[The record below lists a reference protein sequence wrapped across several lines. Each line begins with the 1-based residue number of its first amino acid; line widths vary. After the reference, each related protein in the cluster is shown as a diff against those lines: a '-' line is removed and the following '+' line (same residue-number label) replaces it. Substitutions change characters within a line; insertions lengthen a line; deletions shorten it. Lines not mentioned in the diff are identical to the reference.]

1 VERLTNWWA
10 SLTPERKRVVVVAA
24 AVAAAILLLAMVL
37 LGRQESFVTL
47 YSRLSPEDL
56 TAASVEL
63 SRLGI
68 QHQVVESEGAI
79 KVSADKIAQ
88 ARMALA
94 QAGLPRSGAF
104 AVAGFELLDK
114 TSFAT
119 SDFVQRAN
127 YLRALQGELARSIM
141 TLDPIASARVH
152 LNLPEQTV
160 FEERREEPSA
170 SVVLS
175 LKPGR
180 TLSPEQTKAIA
191 FLVSQAIE
199 GLKPEKVV
207 IVDTKGNLLW
217 SGDGASN
224 HFGRASEFL
233 GMRWEIERAIEQRLQ
248 SLLDR
253 TLGHGRASVQVS
265 VELDTNKRESE
276 SEIYMPAGNSPQGI
290 PVSHEEKQETY
301 QAQGAPVA
309 APAGTA
315 SNLQLVPPTPVTLL
329 GGNYTRTERKME
341 YRVSRRIE
349 RVEQLPGTVKRVSVA
364 VLVKGELSPSEQT
377 ALRQAVMAAVG
388 LDTSRGDTVAVV
400 PVRFERTTVPQ
411 PLERRVAPKAPRFS
425 WYWLA
430 AVPVLLLIAASL
442 LVAWRRRRRGAPVA
456 PSLPTEVPEA
466 PEIPEQPVSRPTP
479 PVPEE
484 VRSLERL
491 REFVRSSPDRVAD
504 LIRSWLTED
513 GAREEGRR

>member
-1 VERLTNWWA
+1 M
-10 SLTPERKRVVVVAA
+10 VVAGGA
-24 AVAAAILLLAMVL
+24 AIAVLLLAAILM
-37 LGRQESFVTL
+37 GRQESFVTL
-47 YSRLSPEDL
+47 YSQLSPEDL
-56 TAASVEL
+56 SAASIEL
-63 SRLGI
+63 SKLGI
-68 QHQVVESEGAI
+68 QHQVVEGEI
-79 KVSADKIAQ
+79 KVPSDKVAQ

-104 AVAGFELLDK
+104 AVTGFELLDK

-170 SVVLS
+170 SVILS

-180 TLSPEQTKAIA
+180 SLSPEQTRAIA

-199 GLKPEKVV
+199 GLKPERVV

-217 SGDGASN
+217 SGDSSPN
-224 HFGRASEFL
+224 HFSRTGELLSV
-233 GMRWEIERAIEQRLQ
+233 RWEVERVIERRLQ

-253 TLGHGRASVQVS
+253 TLGPGRASVQVS
-265 VELDTNKRESE
+265 AEIDTNKREKE
-276 SEIYMPAGNSPQGI
+276 SEIYMPADNSSQGVPI
-290 PVSHEEKQETY
+290 IHEERQETY
-301 QAQGAPVA
+301 QAQGAPTV
-309 APAGTA
+309 APAGTP
-315 SNLQLVPPTPVTLL
+315 SNLQLVPSTPVTLL
-329 GGNYTRTERKME
+329 GGTYTKTERKME
-341 YRVSRRIE
+341 YKVSRQIE
-349 RVEQLPGTVKRVSVA
+349 RIEQLPGSIRRVSVA
-364 VLVKGELSPSEQT
+364 VLVKGDLSPSEQI

-400 PVRFERTTVPQ
+400 PVRFERMTSPQ
-411 PLERRVAPKAPRFS
+411 LERRRTPEAPKFS

-430 AVPVLLLIAASL
+430 AVPVLLLTATSL
-442 LVAWRRRRRGAPVA
+442 LVAWCRRRRRVPAAP
-456 PSLPTEVPEA
+456 PLPTEFPE
-466 PEIPEQPVSRPTP
+466 TP
-479 PVPEE
+479 AKMPEE
-484 VRSLERL
+484 SKEVGPQPTEKAAQPLEQL
-491 REFVRSSPDRVAD
+491 VEIARSSPDRIAN
-504 LIRSWLTED
+504 LIRNWLAED

>member
-1 VERLTNWWA
+1 M
-10 SLTPERKRVVVVAA
+10 VVAGGISI
-24 AVAAAILLLAMVL
+24 VVLFLTVILV
-37 LGRQESFVTL
+37 GRQESFVTL
-47 YSRLSPEDL
+47 YNRLSQEDL

-63 SRLGI
+63 SRLNI
-68 QHQVVESEGAI
+68 QHQVIESEGAI
-79 KVSADKIAQ
+79 KVPSEKVAQ

-104 AVAGFELLDK
+104 SIAGFELLDK

-141 TLDPIASARVH
+141 TLDPIANARVH
-152 LNLPEQTV
+152 LNLPEQTI
-160 FEERREEPSA
+160 FEEHREEPSA

-207 IVDTKGNLLW
+207 IVGTKGDLLW
-217 SGDGASN
+217 TGDLPSN

-248 SLLDR
+248 NLLDR
-253 TLGHGRASVQVS
+253 TLGHGRSSVQVS

-276 SEIYMPAGNSPQGI
+276 SEIYMPAGNSSQGVL
-290 PVSHEEKQETY
+290 VSHEEKQETY

-315 SNLQLVPPTPVTLL
+315 SNLQLVPPMPVTLL
-329 GGNYTRTERKME
+329 GGNYTKTERKME

-349 RVEQLPGTVKRVSVA
+349 RIEQLPGSVKRVSVA

-411 PLERRVAPKAPRFS
+411 PLERRRASKAPKFS

-466 PEIPEQPVSRPTP
+466 PEISEQTVSRPTP
-479 PVPEE
+479 SVPEE

-491 REFVRSSPDRVAD
+491 REFVRSSPDRFAD
-504 LIRSWLTED
+504 LIRSWLIED

>member
-1 VERLTNWWA
+1 
-10 SLTPERKRVVVVAA
+10 
-24 AVAAAILLLAMVL
+24 
-37 LGRQESFVTL
+37 
-47 YSRLSPEDL
+47 
-56 TAASVEL
+56 
-63 SRLGI
+63 
-68 QHQVVESEGAI
+68 
-79 KVSADKIAQ
+79 
-88 ARMALA
+88 
-94 QAGLPRSGAF
+94 
-104 AVAGFELLDK
+104 
-114 TSFAT
+114 
-119 SDFVQRAN
+119 
-127 YLRALQGELARSIM
+127 
-141 TLDPIASARVH
+141 
-152 LNLPEQTV
+152 
-160 FEERREEPSA
+160 
-170 SVVLS
+170 
-175 LKPGR
+175 
-180 TLSPEQTKAIA
+180 
-191 FLVSQAIE
+191 
-199 GLKPEKVV
+199 
-207 IVDTKGNLLW
+207 
-217 SGDGASN
+217 
-224 HFGRASEFL
+224 
-233 GMRWEIERAIEQRLQ
+233 MRWEIERAIEQRLQ

-411 PLERRVAPKAPRFS
+411 PLERRGAPKAPRFS

-466 PEIPEQPVSRPTP
+466 PEIPEQPASRPTP

-504 LIRSWLTED
+504 LIRSWLAED
-513 GAREEGRR
+513 GTREEGRR